1 MEKLECDG
9 SWWSFLF
16 LLSAPHGGFS
26 LCEYTLFLIRN
37 ACLEGR
43 ARVLLDSGDRTEN
56 RFSLLSLSQLME
68 RDH

>member
-16 LLSAPHGGFS
+16 LLSAPHAGFS
-26 LCEYTLFLIRN
+26 LCEYTLFLTRN

-43 ARVLLDSGDRTEN
+43 A
-56 RFSLLSLSQLME
+56 
-68 RDH
+68 